1 MRISILLLGFKWLT
15 RPQGLFIKTKAI
27 PKDNILA
34 GKKLYPISKHLR
46 AIFWENRESQDTRQK
61 IEFFFIFPKHPF

>member
-34 GKKLYPISKHLR
+34 GKKLYPISIHLR
-46 AIFWENRESQDTRQK
+46 IIFGVSNYWINVTHLQTEAK
-61 IEFFFIFPKHPF
+61 

>member
-1 MRISILLLGFKWLT
+1 MRISILVLGFKWLT

-34 GKKLYPISKHLR
+34 GKKLYPISIRLR
-46 AIFWENRESQDTRQK
+46 IIFGVSN
-61 IEFFFIFPKHPF
+61 